1 MSRHNM
7 RDMDSASKLLM
18 AHEKMA
24 MDTIDFILRKSG
36 YAVVEGSMQ
45 RRPAEA
51 IAKIPGLKRLYKKV
65 CNDVVWELE
74 IAAADGPPVRLLA
87 AFENQSYPSLVMPFR
102 GLMSVTV
109 RMAAWRQ
116 ETEDMHNERQE
127 LHSRQEVM
135 DGVLPDDKMTP
146 FIPMTVYFGNDAWT
160 GPTNL
165 PGMTTLPEKLHGYF
179 ANCPCNLLSFRD
191 LTEQELSE
199 MRPGPLRAV
208 AKCIRYA
215 DDPIRLAHEMETDP
229 SFQSLPSAVY
239 GVVKIATG
247 MDWLRPNRKEGN
259 NMQKKM
265 STFERHFRAEG
276 EAKGIAIGE
285 AKGKTEGIAIGEA
298 KGKIEGIEN
307 TIRSFIERKR
317 SRHVS
322 EEDIFEELRLDFGLD
337 IQSARRYMEPSWT
350 NV

>member
-1 MSRHNM
+1 MSKHNM

-24 MDTIDFILRKSG
+24 MHTIDFILRKSG

-45 RRPAEA
+45 LRPAEG
-51 IAKIPGLKRLYKKV
+51 IAKLPGLKRLYKKV

-74 IAAADGPPVRLLA
+74 VATANGPPVRLLV

-127 LHSRQEVM
+127 LHLRQEVM
-135 DGVLPDDKMTP
+135 DGVLLGDKMTP
-146 FIPMTVYFGNDAWT
+146 FIPMTMYFGNEAWI

-165 PGMTTLPEKLHGYF
+165 PGMTTLPDGLRGYF
-179 ANCPCNLLSFRD
+179 ANCPCNLLSFKD

-199 MRPGPLRAV
+199 MRQGPLRAV

-215 DDPIRLAHEMETDP
+215 DDPTRLVHEMETDP
-229 SFQSLPSAVY
+229 SFLSLPSVVY

-247 MDWLRPNRKEGN
+247 MDWLKPNRKEGN

-265 STFERHFRAEG
+265 STFERYFR
-276 EAKGIAIGE
+276 
-285 AKGKTEGIAIGEA
+285 TEGIAIGEA
-298 KGKIEGIEN
+298 KGEAKGTEN
-307 TIRSFIERKR
+307 TIRRFIERKR

-337 IQSARRYMEPSWT
+337 IQSCRKLLLEKKP
-350 NV
+350 NCI